1 MSRPMSL
8 PTLILSESKPRSTAA
23 IESATILS
31 MWSTEMVMSVVIT
44 GSPPPSIWYN
54 GAPWSWPHRS

>member
-1 MSRPMSL
+1 MPPLVKLRSERDQMS
-8 PTLILSESKPRSTAA
+8 A